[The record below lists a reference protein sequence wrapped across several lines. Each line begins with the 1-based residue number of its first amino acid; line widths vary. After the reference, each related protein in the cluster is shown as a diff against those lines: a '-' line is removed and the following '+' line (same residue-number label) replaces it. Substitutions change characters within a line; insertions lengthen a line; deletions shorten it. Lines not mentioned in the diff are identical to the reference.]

1 MAINLIKLEKKFI
14 DLLENTTQEEFE
26 QWLLTK
32 KDTHSNPMAQLK
44 LYTEEQVRNAIRL
57 ATKSPN
63 IFTTPLIYSTD
74 EVMEKITPIELPS
87 DEEIDA
93 QAHKVHNE
101 LFNEFY
107 SYTDGAK
114 WLRDKLY
121 LLSS

>member
-1 MAINLIKLEKKFI
+1 MAIDLIKLEKKFI

-63 IFTTPLIYSTD
+63 IFTTPLIYSTE

-87 DEEIDA
+87 DGEIEEISKHEILYNDA
-93 QAHKVHNE
+93 KRSWWIE
-101 LFNEFY
+101 
-107 SYTDGAK
+107 GAK
-114 WLRDKLY
+114 YVLNIIKIK
-121 LLSS
+121 